1 MPKTIFTGRVV
12 VAFESLRS
20 TNEHAHEL
28 LEKGNVMEGTAVRA
42 GFQTGGKGYGT
53 NTWESEA
60 GKNLLV
66 SIILKPSFLQPK
78 HQFFLNQA
86 ISLAVADSVQ
96 QLAPDSEVKIKWP
109 NDIFCDDLKIAGI
122 LIENAVQGNSLLN
135 SVAGIG
141 LNMNQSSFS
150 SHLPHATSLKK
161 ISGKETELDTVFDR
175 LCEKIESRYLQL
187 KNNQVATIQKDYM
200 KILYRV
206 EETSL
211 YSSAGKRFSAKI
223 VGLTADGKLVL
234 ETGGEHE
241 VFGFKEVEMVI

>member
-1 MPKTIFTGRVV
+1 MPETIFTGRV
-12 VAFESLRS
+12 ALSFESLRS
-20 TNEHAHEL
+20 TNEYAHEL
-28 LEKGNVMEGTAVRA
+28 LEKGNVIEGTTVRA
-42 GFQTGGKGYGT
+42 TFQTGGKGYAT
-53 NTWESEA
+53 NTWESDA

-96 QLAPDSEVKIKWP
+96 LLVPESEVKIKWP

-122 LIENAVQGNSLLN
+122 LIENAVQGNTILN

-141 LNMNQSSFS
+141 LNVNQAGFPA
-150 SHLPHATSLKK
+150 HLPHATSLKK
-161 ISGKETELDTVFDR
+161 ISGKEADVDVVFDL

-187 KNNQVATIQKDYM
+187 KNSQHAAIQKEYM

-206 EETSL
+206 EEAGL
-211 YSSAGKRFSAKI
+211 YRSGEKIFTAKI

-234 ETGGEHE
+234 ETEGQHE

>member
-1 MPKTIFTGRVV
+1 MPETIFTGRVV
-12 VAFESLRS
+12 MSFESLRS
-20 TNEHAHEL
+20 TNEYAHEL
-28 LEKGNVMEGTAVRA
+28 LEKGKVIEGTAVRA
-42 GFQTGGKGYGT
+42 AFQTGGKGYAT
-53 NTWESEA
+53 NTWESDA

-96 QLAPDSEVKIKWP
+96 QLAPESEVKIKWP
-109 NDIFCDDLKIAGI
+109 NDIFCDDMKIAGM
-122 LIENAVQGNSLLN
+122 LIENSVQGNTFLN

-141 LNMNQSSFS
+141 LNVNQSSFS
-150 SHLPHATSLKK
+150 PHLPHATSLKK
-161 ISGKETELDTVFDR
+161 ISGKEIELDTVFDL

-206 EETSL
+206 EEASL

-234 ETGGEHE
+234 ETGGEHQ
-241 VFGFKEVEMVI
+241 VFGFKELEMVI